1 MTSPDFANLPRLVK
15 KAKFSCLAWTIVFLA
30 LSGASGWFV
39 YRRAATSEAA
49 VIGGLIGGV
58 ILIVMLSWLLA
69 IPDRIGELVLI
80 LRAKFGHEPR
90 DGKRGALIGTLRGHG
105 ELAAPFS
112 RERCVAYEYAI
123 TATETKQDSDGT
135 STSFRE
141 AYEGFAMV
149 PLVVEHGTERTRIL
163 AKPDLKLKTTATDT
177 QTAAANAQAYVDDTT
192 FTPSPGTKAPEPDL
206 SHGDGRYRVDHR
218 TDPIVEDVSSC
229 RLVEKTL
236 QANVDV
242 CAIGEYSASKRALL
256 APVKMRTGGAF
267 AIGAAWRVANAVFA
281 EAFCIVLAV
290 VVAAVFC
297 ANFPLDA
304 AEASSP
310 DWKLTWPEIELER
323 MISKHV
329 RTPMQ
334 QAGML
339 SGSSSFSL
347 QDVCDGCAK
356 GELIVNGRTIELK
369 HAAYIGAKSVHLSA
383 TPGAKDGLTLTSG
396 DGVVMTLDGKSAPI
410 PASWLLPNDVVT
422 ALGTGPIADYAGRIT
437 IVAPDRWVRA
447 RVTFKTKV
455 NSNDWLSGH

>member
-1 MTSPDFANLPRLVK
+1 MKN
-15 KAKFSCLAWTIVFLA
+15 AKFSCLVWTVVFLA
-30 LSGASGWFV
+30 LSAASGWFV

-49 VIGGLIGGV
+49 VIGGLVGGV

-69 IPDRIGELVLI
+69 IANRIGELVLI
-80 LRAKFGHEPR
+80 LRAKLGHEPR
-90 DGKRGALIGTLRGHG
+90 DGKRTALIGTLRSHG
-105 ELAAPFS
+105 ELTAPFS
-112 RERCVAYEYAI
+112 RERCAAYEYAI
-123 TATETKQDSDGT
+123 TAIETGRDSEGSST
-135 STSFRE
+135 TSFRE
-141 AYEGFAMV
+141 AYEGFAMA

-163 AKPDLKLKTTATDT
+163 AKPDLKLKATVTDT
-177 QTAAANAQAYVDDTT
+177 PTAVANAQAYVDDTT
-192 FTPSPGTKAPEPDL
+192 FTPSPGPKAPEPDL
-206 SHGDGRYRVDHR
+206 SHTDGRFRVDHR
-218 TDPIVEDVSSC
+218 TDPIVADVSSC

-236 QANVDV
+236 QANVGV

-256 APVKMRTGGAF
+256 APVKMKTGDAF
-267 AIGAAWRVANAVFA
+267 AIGAGWRVANAVFA
-281 EAFCIVLAV
+281 EAFCVVLAV

-304 AEASSP
+304 AESSSP

-329 RTPMQ
+329 RTPME

-339 SGSSSFSL
+339 SGSSGFSL

-369 HAAYIGAKSVHLSA
+369 HAAYVGARAVHLSP

-396 DGVVMTLDGKSAPI
+396 DHVVMTIDGKSALI
-410 PASWLLPNDVVT
+410 PASWLLPNDIVT
-422 ALGTGPIADYAGRIT
+422 SLGSGPIADYAGRIT
-437 IVAPDRWVRA
+437 ILAPDRWVRA

-455 NSNDWLSGH
+455 DSNDWLSGR